1 MRTSSKKLFAA
12 ADRATDRLKAL
23 EERREALR
31 VFLIETQSGLHED
44 APAAI
49 KAAYGRGMCE
59 FKRLNQQ
66 VETAKTQQ
74 ALLTRLGEFRLK
86 METAGLE
93 F

>member
-1 MRTSSKKLFAA
+1 MRTSSKKLFEAA
-12 ADRATDRLKAL
+12 NRAADRLKAL

-49 KAAYGRGMCE
+49 KAAYGRGMVE
-59 FKRLNQQ
+59 FKRMNGQIETVRAQQ
-66 VETAKTQQ
+66 C
-74 ALLTRLGEFRLK
+74 LLTKLADFRLR
-86 METAGLE
+86 MESAGLD